1 MTQKK
6 RQIYLL
12 QNYSV
17 CNFATIIC
25 FKQQC
30 SIDFMLLLLFWGGGR
45 EKLGS

>member
-12 QNYSV
+12 KNYSV
-17 CNFATIIC
+17 YNFATIIC
-25 FKQQC
+25 FKQC
-30 SIDFMLLLLFWGGGR
+30 SIDFMLLLLFWGGGG

>member
-6 RQIYLL
+6 RQIYLS

-17 CNFATIIC
+17 CNFATVIC
-25 FKQQC
+25 FKQC
-30 SIDFMLLLLFWGGGR
+30 SIDLMSLLLFWGGGG